1 MSDTTY
7 NGWTNYPTW
16 VTKLWIDN
24 DQGSQEYW
32 LEQAQAAA
40 AATVTYDDMESRKS
54 DAATALA
61 DLLENDD
68 SREDVPTSGVNSDLL
83 GWAISMVNWREI
95 ADSLLDDLDPSD
107 WPQAET
113 DAAA

>member
-7 NGWTNYPTW
+7 NGWTNYATW
-16 VTKLWIDN
+16 NVKLWMDN

-40 AATVTYDDMESRKS
+40 AATDTDDDMESRKS
-54 DAATALA
+54 DAASALETELENSHDDAAPDLQGPYA
-61 DLLENDD
+61 DLM
-68 SREDVPTSGVNSDLL
+68 GYAL
-83 GWAISMVNWREI
+83 GQVNWREI
-95 ADSLLDDLDPSD
+95 ANSLLDDLDPSD

-113 DAAA
+113 DEAA